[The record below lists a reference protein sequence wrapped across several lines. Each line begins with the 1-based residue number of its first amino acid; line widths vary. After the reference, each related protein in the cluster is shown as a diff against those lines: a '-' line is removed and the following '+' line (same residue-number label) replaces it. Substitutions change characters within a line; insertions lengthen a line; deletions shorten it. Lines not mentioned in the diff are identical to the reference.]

1 MESNH
6 NRNLIRG
13 DEHSRLLEPSVIT
26 LPPVSEADAFNWEQ
40 AVRVLRKNR
49 RLALLFAGG
58 LTLLIAIIA
67 FAMRDVYQ
75 PTARVEIDPS
85 GSGIQTLHEIESSSE
100 VETPDYLETQSQ
112 ILQSDGLAIS
122 VIRKLHLDHN
132 LELVS
137 KRDIAKFG
145 GAPDAPAAALRP
157 VSSDAFLHEAFTLAE
172 RTPLESAALLKFRQ
186 RLSVNTVRNSR
197 LIEIGYASADA
208 KLAQAV
214 TNALVTEFIDQS
226 YRNRYVTT
234 MEASEWLSGRLT
246 GLREAMQKS
255 TQAAEDYQNK
265 FGLVEA
271 DDKDVPLAQLM
282 GEVNH
287 QVSEAQANRI
297 EAEAYVRMIDQG
309 RAEAIPAVREDQLYQ
324 TLMTKFVDA
333 RAQLAQAST
342 IYGDENSNVKKLTSE
357 TSELGEQVEAERQRM
372 VDRVR
377 TAYKAAG
384 AREAMML
391 QARQKVLTQMGDA
404 SSHMVAYH
412 ILKNEA
418 LASADLYNTLQARL
432 KEAGIYAGLRSSNI
446 RIVDL
451 APQLTKPTGPHRD
464 LIIAI
469 GALVSCMLAL
479 ALAFV
484 RESFD
489 NTVRT
494 PDDVRSW
501 AALPSLGMLPR
512 MLLAGA
518 ADRRERRL
526 PALLSASQSAS
537 GAFAQGIPSIIP
549 MQSNSPEAEA
559 ISNLRTALTFRGPQR
574 PHQIFLISSSSAGE
588 GKSTVAI
595 NLAIAFSQRGPTCL
609 VDGDLRNPAIASAF
623 GLESTKGLEDVL
635 AGRDSLEQALRPVQG
650 FPSLKV
656 LAGGAVAASPAD
668 LISSEKMDATLKT
681 LKQEFEFVIVDSPPV
696 IPFSDARSL
705 AAHSDAVILVG
716 RYGMTTRRALTRS
729 AQLLR
734 DMNAP
739 ILGVVLNDIDLNSPD
754 YHYYNYGFSRTNRDR
769 RYYERMDSS
778 AKPPAP
784 DRPNARGAHA

>member
-1 MESNH
+1 MEPTQNH
-6 NRNLIRG
+6 GLTRH
-13 DEHSRLLEPSVIT
+13 DENSRLLGPGVIT
-26 LPPVSEADAFNWEQ
+26 LPAQADADTFNWEQ
-40 AVRVLRKNR
+40 AIRVLRKNR
-49 RLALLFAGG
+49 RFALAIAVG
-58 LTLLIAIIA
+58 LTLVIAIVA

-75 PTARVEIDPS
+75 PTARVEVDPS
-85 GSGIQTLHEIESSSE
+85 GTGIQTLHEIESSSE
-100 VETPDYLETQSQ
+100 VETPDYLETQPQ

-137 KRDIAKFG
+137 RRDVAKFG
-145 GAPDAPAAALRP
+145 AAGEAQTAALGPAAG
-157 VSSDAFLHEAFTLAE
+157 DAFLREAFTLAD
-172 RTPLESAALLKFRQ
+172 RTPLESAALIKFRK
-186 RLSVNTVRNSR
+186 RLVVNTIRNSR
-197 LIEIGYASADA
+197 LIEIGYASENA

-246 GLREAMQKS
+246 GLREAMEKS
-255 TQAAEDYQNK
+255 AQAAEDYQNK
-265 FGLVEA
+265 YGLVEA

-287 QVSEAQANRI
+287 QLSEAQANRI
-297 EAEAYVRMIDQG
+297 EAEAYVKMIDLGQ
-309 RAEAIPAVREDQLYQ
+309 AEAVPAVRDDQLYQ
-324 TLMTKFVDA
+324 TLKTKYVDA
-333 RAQLAQAST
+333 RAQMAQART
-342 IYGDENSNVKKLTSE
+342 IYGDENTNVKKLTDE
-357 TSELGEQVEAERQRM
+357 TSELAEQVEAERKRM

-377 TAYKAAG
+377 TAYKAAS
-384 AREAMML
+384 AREEMMA
-391 QARQKVLTQMGDA
+391 QARQKVLSQMGDA
-404 SSHMVAYH
+404 SSHMVEYH

-469 GALVSCMLAL
+469 GALVSCMLGV

-501 AALPSLGMLPR
+501 VALPSLGMLPR
-512 MLLAGA
+512 MSVAGTA
-518 ADRRERRL
+518 ERPARRL
-526 PALLSASQSAS
+526 LSV
-537 GAFAQGIPSIIP
+537 IPSSLSTSGIFTQNVPQIIP
-549 MQSNSPEAEA
+549 MQTHSAGAEA
-559 ISNLRTALTFRGPQR
+559 ISNLRTALTFAGSPR
-574 PHQIFLISSSSAGE
+574 PHQIFLISSSSSGE

-595 NLAIAFSQRGPTCL
+595 NLAIAFSHRGSTCL
-609 VDGDLRNPAIASAF
+609 VDGDLRNPAVASVF
-623 GLESTKGLEDVL
+623 GLESAQGLSDVL
-635 AGRDSLEQALRPVQG
+635 AGRSSVEQALTPVHD
-650 FPSLKV
+650 FPALKV
-656 LAGGAVAASPAD
+656 LAGGPVAPNAAD
-668 LISSEKMDATLKT
+668 LVSSEKMDATLKT
-681 LKQEFEFVIVDSPPV
+681 LKRQFEFVIVDSPPV

-705 AAHSDAVILVG
+705 AANADAVILVG
-716 RYGMTTRRALTRS
+716 RYGLTTRRALTRS
-729 AQLLR
+729 TQLLS

-739 ILGVVLNDIDLNSPD
+739 VLGVVLNDIDLNSPD
-754 YHYYNYGFSRTNRDR
+754 YHYYNYGFSRTNQDR
-769 RYYERMDSS
+769 RYYERVDSS
-778 AKPPAP
+778 PKPPSP
-784 DRPNARGAHA
+784 DCPNAKGAHA

>member
-1 MESNH
+1 MEPTQ
-6 NRNLIRG
+6 NRGLVRH
-13 DEHSRLLEPSVIT
+13 DENSRLLEPSLIT
-26 LPPVSEADAFNWEQ
+26 LPAETDADTFNWEQ

-49 RLALLFAGG
+49 RFALAFAAG
-58 LTLLIAIIA
+58 LTLVIAMVA
-67 FAMRDVYQ
+67 FAIRDVYQ

-85 GSGIQTLHEIESSSE
+85 GSGIQTLHEIESSTE
-100 VETPDYLETQSQ
+100 IETPDYLETQSQ

-145 GAPDAPAAALRP
+145 AASDTQAAALAP
-157 VSSDAFLHEAFTLAE
+157 ASGDAYLHEAFTLAD
-172 RTPLESAALLKFRQ
+172 RTPLESTALIKFRK
-186 RLSVNTVRNSR
+186 RLSVNTIRNSR
-197 LIEIGYASADA
+197 LIEVGYASEDA
-208 KLAQAV
+208 RLAQAV

-246 GLREAMQKS
+246 GLRDAMEKS

-287 QVSEAQANRI
+287 QLSEAQANRI
-297 EAEAYVRMIDQG
+297 EAEAYVRMIDLGQ
-309 RAEAIPAVREDQLYQ
+309 AEAVPAVRDDQLYQ

-333 RAQLAQAST
+333 RAQLAQART

-357 TSELGEQVEAERQRM
+357 TSELGEQVEAERKRM

-377 TAYKAAG
+377 TSYKAAG
-384 AREAMML
+384 AREAMMSE
-391 QARQKVLTQMGDA
+391 ARQKVLAQMGDA
-404 SSHMVAYH
+404 GSHMVEYH

-479 ALAFV
+479 ALAFA

-494 PDDVRSW
+494 PDDVQSW
-501 AALPSLGMLPR
+501 IALPSLGMLPR
-512 MLLAGA
+512 MSIAGA
-518 ADRRERRL
+518 ADRPERRL
-526 PALLSASQSAS
+526 SSMFSSSQSAS
-537 GAFAQGIPSIIP
+537 GILMPSVPRIIP
-549 MQSNSPEAEA
+549 MQSHSAEAEA
-559 ISNLRTALTFRGPQR
+559 ISNLRTALTFSGSPR
-574 PHQIFLISSSSAGE
+574 PHQIFLISSSSSGE

-609 VDGDLRNPAIASAF
+609 VDGDLRNPTVGSAF
-623 GLESTKGLEDVL
+623 GLKSVKGLGDVL
-635 AGRDSLEQALRPVQG
+635 AGTNSLEQALTPVPD

-656 LAGGAVAASPAD
+656 LAGGPVAVNAAD
-668 LISSEKMDATLKT
+668 LISSEKMDATLKA
-681 LKQEFEFVIVDSPPV
+681 LKQQFEFVVVDSPPV

-705 AAHSDAVILVG
+705 AANSDAVILVG
-716 RYGMTTRRALTRS
+716 RYGLTTRRALTRS

-739 ILGVVLNDIDLNSPD
+739 LLGVVLNDIDLNSPD

-769 RYYERMDSS
+769 HYYGRVDSS
-778 AKPPAP
+778 PRPPSP
-784 DRPNARGAHA
+784 DRPNAKGAHA

>member
-1 MESNH
+1 MEPTQNH
-6 NRNLIRG
+6 GVIRHE
-13 DEHSRLLEPSVIT
+13 EHSRLLESSVIT
-26 LPPVSEADAFNWEQ
+26 LPTQSDADTFNWEQ

-49 RLALLFAGG
+49 RFALLFAAS
-58 LTLLIAIIA
+58 LTLGIAIVA
-67 FAMRDVYQ
+67 AAMRDVYQ

-85 GSGIQTLHEIESSSE
+85 GSGIQTLHEIESSAE
-100 VETPDYLETQSQ
+100 IETPDYLETQSQ

-137 KRDIAKFG
+137 KRDVDRF
-145 GAPDAPAAALRP
+145 DAAGEAQTAALGP
-157 VSSDAFLHEAFTLAE
+157 ASGDAFLQEAFTLAD
-172 RTPLESAALLKFRQ
+172 RTPLESAALIKFRK
-186 RLSVNTVRNSR
+186 RLSVNTIRNSR
-197 LIEIGYASADA
+197 LIEVGYASGDA

-246 GLREAMQKS
+246 GLREAMEKS
-255 TQAAEDYQNK
+255 TQAAEEYQNK
-265 FGLVEA
+265 YGLVEA

-287 QVSEAQANRI
+287 QLSEAQASRI
-297 EAEAYVRMIDQG
+297 EAEAYVKMIDLGQ
-309 RAEAIPAVREDQLYQ
+309 AEAVPAVRDDQLYQ
-324 TLMTKFVDA
+324 TLMTKYVDA
-333 RAQLAQAST
+333 RAQMAQART
-342 IYGDENSNVKKLTSE
+342 IYGDENTNVKKLTDE
-357 TSELGEQVEAERQRM
+357 TSELAEQVEAERGRM

-377 TAYKAAG
+377 TAYKAAS

-391 QARQKVLTQMGDA
+391 QARQKVLSQMGDA

-464 LIIAI
+464 LIVAI
-469 GALVSCMLAL
+469 GTLVSCMLAL

-501 AALPSLGMLPR
+501 VALPALGILPR
-512 MLLAGA
+512 MSSGGA
-518 ADRRERRL
+518 AERPERRL
-526 PALLSASQSAS
+526 PSIVSSSWSRSGRLTQSVPQIIAMQFHSA
-537 GAFAQGIPSIIP
+537 
-549 MQSNSPEAEA
+549 EAEA
-559 ISNLRTALTFRGPQR
+559 ISNLRTALTFSGIPR
-574 PHQIFLISSSSAGE
+574 PHQLFLISSSSSGE

-609 VDGDLRNPAIASAF
+609 VDGDLRNPTVGAAF
-623 GLESTKGLEDVL
+623 GLESAKGLGEVL
-635 AGRDSLEQALRPVQG
+635 AGRNSLEQALMPMPD
-650 FPSLKV
+650 FPDLKV
-656 LAGGAVAASPAD
+656 LAGAPVAGNTAD
-668 LISSEKMDATLKT
+668 LISSEKMNAILMA
-681 LKQEFEFVIVDSPPV
+681 LKQQFEFVVVDSPPL

-705 AAHSDAVILVG
+705 AANADAVILVG
-716 RYGMTTRRALTRS
+716 RYGLTTRRALTRS

-739 ILGVVLNDIDLNSPD
+739 VLGVVLNDIDLNSPD

-769 RYYERMDSS
+769 RYYERVDASPQ
-778 AKPPAP
+778 PPTGN
-784 DRPNARGAHA
+784 RPNAKGAHA

>member
-1 MESNH
+1 MEPTQQ
-6 NRNLIRG
+6 RG
-13 DEHSRLLEPSVIT
+13 LVRRDENSRLLEPNVIT
-26 LPPVSEADAFNWEQ
+26 LPAETDANTFNWEQ

-49 RLALLFAGG
+49 RFALIIAAG
-58 LTLLIAIIA
+58 LTLLIAIVA
-67 FAMRDVYQ
+67 FAIRDVYQ

-85 GSGIQTLHEIESSSE
+85 GTGIQTLHEIESSSE
-100 VETPDYLETQSQ
+100 LETPDYLETQSQ
-112 ILQSDGLAIS
+112 VLQSDGLAIS

-132 LELVS
+132 LELVG
-137 KRDIAKFG
+137 KRDISRFG
-145 GAPDAPAAALRP
+145 AAPDAQAAALGP
-157 VSSDAFLHEAFTLAE
+157 TSSDVFLHEAFALAD
-172 RTPLESAALLKFRQ
+172 RTPLESMALIKFRKH
-186 RLSVNTVRNSR
+186 LSVNTIRNSR
-197 LIEIGYASADA
+197 LIEIGYASEDA

-246 GLREAMQKS
+246 GLRDGMEKS

-287 QVSEAQANRI
+287 QLSEAQANRI
-297 EAEAYVRMIDQG
+297 EAEAYVKMIDLGQ
-309 RAEAIPAVREDQLYQ
+309 AEAVPAVRDDQLYQ
-324 TLMTKFVDA
+324 TLMTKYVDA
-333 RAQLAQAST
+333 RAQMAQART
-342 IYGDENSNVKKLTSE
+342 IYGDQNSNVKKLTDE
-357 TSELGEQVEAERQRM
+357 TSELAEQVEAERKRM

-377 TAYKAAG
+377 TAYKAAV
-384 AREAMML
+384 AREAMMA
-391 QARQKVLTQMGDA
+391 QARQKVLSQMGDA

-501 AALPSLGMLPR
+501 VALPSLGMLPT
-512 MLLAGA
+512 MSIASA
-518 ADRRERRL
+518 AERPERRL
-526 PALLSASQSAS
+526 LSVISSSQSTS
-537 GAFAQGIPSIIP
+537 GTFKHSVPQIIP
-549 MQSNSPEAEA
+549 MQSHSPEAEA
-559 ISNLRTALTFRGPQR
+559 ISNLRTALAFSSSPR
-574 PHQIFLISSSSAGE
+574 PHQIFLISSSSSGE

-595 NLAIAFSQRGPTCL
+595 NLAIAFSQRGSTCL
-609 VDGDLRNPAIASAF
+609 VDGDLRNPAVASAF
-623 GLESTKGLEDVL
+623 GLESVKGLGDVL
-635 AGRDSLEQALRPVQG
+635 TGRDTLEQAVTPVEG

-656 LAGGAVAASPAD
+656 LAGGTAAPNAAD
-668 LISSEKMDATLKT
+668 LISSEKMDATLKA

-716 RYGMTTRRALTRS
+716 RYGLTTRRALTRS

-734 DMNAP
+734 DMHAP
-739 ILGVVLNDIDLNSPD
+739 VLGVVLNDIDLNSPD
-754 YHYYNYGFSRTNRDR
+754 YHYYNYGFSRTNRDG
-769 RYYERMDSS
+769 RYYERADSS
-778 AKPPAP
+778 PKPPSL
-784 DRPNARGAHA
+784 DRPNAKGAHA

>member
-1 MESNH
+1 MEPTRNH
-6 NRNLIRG
+6 GLVRH
-13 DEHSRLLEPSVIT
+13 DENSRLLEPGVIT
-26 LPPVSEADAFNWEQ
+26 LPAENEADTFNWEQ

-49 RLALLFAGG
+49 RFALLFAAG

-67 FAMRDVYQ
+67 FAIRDVYQ

-112 ILQSDGLAIS
+112 ILQSDALAIS

-145 GAPDAPAAALRP
+145 AAPEMQSAALAPASGDAYLQGAL
-157 VSSDAFLHEAFTLAE
+157 TLAD
-172 RTPLESAALLKFRQ
+172 RTPLESTALIKFRK
-186 RLSVNTVRNSR
+186 RLSVNTIRNSR
-197 LIEIGYASADA
+197 LIEIGYSSEDPR
-208 KLAQAV
+208 LAQAV
-214 TNALVTEFIDQS
+214 TNALITEFIDQS
-226 YRNRYVTT
+226 YRNRYITT

-246 GLREAMQKS
+246 GLRQKMEES

-265 FGLVEA
+265 FGLVEV

-287 QVSEAQANRI
+287 QLSEAQANRI
-297 EAEAYVRMIDQG
+297 EAEAYVKMIDLGQ
-309 RAEAIPAVREDQLYQ
+309 AEAVPAVRDDQLYQ
-324 TLMTKFVDA
+324 TLMTKYVDA
-333 RAQLAQAST
+333 RAQMAQART
-342 IYGDENSNVKKLTSE
+342 IYGDENSNVKKLTDE
-357 TSELGEQVEAERQRM
+357 TSELAEQVEAERKRM

-384 AREAMML
+384 VREAMMS
-391 QARQKVLTQMGDA
+391 QARQKVLAQMGDA

-479 ALAFV
+479 ALAFM
-484 RESFD
+484 REGFD

-494 PDDVRSW
+494 PDDVRNW
-501 AALPSLGMLPR
+501 IALPSLGILPR
-512 MLLAGA
+512 MAIANA
-518 ADRRERRL
+518 ADRPRRSFSM
-526 PALLSASQSAS
+526 LSTSQSAPGVFTKS
-537 GAFAQGIPSIIP
+537 VPAIIP
-549 MQSNSPEAEA
+549 MQFHSAEAEA
-559 ISNLRTALTFRGPQR
+559 ISNLRTALTFTGSQR
-574 PHQIFLISSSSAGE
+574 PHQIFLISSSSSGE

-609 VDGDLRNPAIASAF
+609 VDGDLRNPVVASAF
-623 GLESTKGLEDVL
+623 GLESVKGLGDVL
-635 AGRDSLEQALRPVQG
+635 AGRNSLEQALTPVPA

-656 LAGGAVAASPAD
+656 VAGSPAPANPAG
-668 LISSEKMDATLKT
+668 LISSEKMDATLMA
-681 LKQEFEFVIVDSPPV
+681 LKQQFEFVIVDSPPV

-716 RYGMTTRRALTRS
+716 RYGLTTRRALTRS

-739 ILGVVLNDIDLNSPD
+739 VLGVVLNDIDLNSPD

-769 RYYERMDSS
+769 HYYERVDASP
-778 AKPPAP
+778 KAP
-784 DRPNARGAHA
+784 TTERPNAKGAHA